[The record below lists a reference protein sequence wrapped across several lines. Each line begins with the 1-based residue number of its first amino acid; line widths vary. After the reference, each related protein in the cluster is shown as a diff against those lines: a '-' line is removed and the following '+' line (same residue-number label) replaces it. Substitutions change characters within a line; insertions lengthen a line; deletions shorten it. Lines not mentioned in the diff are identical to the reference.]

1 MWTTSTLAL
10 FQCRTDWDLPGTVQI
25 QNHIYFLSYLFTMIV
40 ITICCTSQHTDTR
53 YWYNKS
59 IRHVPMLYLSLII
72 LVYEH
77 QTGSQNSVDGIKISR
92 FSTNISRTTQNNI
105 LVTIEREE
113 ELVYKLSNGVHF
125 R

>member
-1 MWTTSTLAL
+1 
-10 FQCRTDWDLPGTVQI
+10 
-25 QNHIYFLSYLFTMIV
+25 
-40 ITICCTSQHTDTR
+40 
-53 YWYNKS
+53 
-59 IRHVPMLYLSLII
+59 MLYLSLII